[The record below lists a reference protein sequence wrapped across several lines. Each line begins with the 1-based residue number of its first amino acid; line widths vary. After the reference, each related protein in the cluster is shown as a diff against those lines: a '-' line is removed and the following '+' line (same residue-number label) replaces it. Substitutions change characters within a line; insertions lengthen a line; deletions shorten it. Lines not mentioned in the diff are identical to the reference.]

1 MNSTEKDI
9 YLREKFGGVPVNFNN
24 KKLFNDGLV
33 IFDFDETLVKSKHVF
48 QQVNKAV
55 MQYLDL

>member
-9 YLREKFGGVPVNFNN
+9 YLREKFAGVPVNFDN

-33 IFDFDETLVKSKHVF
+33 IFDFDDTLVK
-48 QQVNKAV
+48 
-55 MQYLDL
+55 